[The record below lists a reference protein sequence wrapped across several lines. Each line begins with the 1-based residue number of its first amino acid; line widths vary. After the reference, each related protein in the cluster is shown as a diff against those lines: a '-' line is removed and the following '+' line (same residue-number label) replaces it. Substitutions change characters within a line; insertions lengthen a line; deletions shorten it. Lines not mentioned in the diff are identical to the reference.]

1 MASIKHITM
10 KKAIIYMIVSL
21 AGIAAPSAGW
31 AQSVADCIKQLT
43 LDYEKLASLKS
54 NLQQMYHGFDV
65 LSQGY
70 GMVKDVSKGN
80 FSLHETFLNG
90 LLVVSPAVRKY
101 PRAADIITNQAT
113 LLKEYKAASRT
124 FLQETHFSPQVSAYI
139 TEVYD
144 QLSQASLKN
153 LDDLALVMTDSKLR
167 MSDAERLAAIDQL
180 YGESQSQLSFLRRFN
195 DQATKFKM
203 QKSFNTNE
211 RNALK
216 NLYGIK

>member
-1 MASIKHITM
+1 MKSI
-10 KKAIIYMIVSL
+10 IIYVIAVL
-21 AGIAAPSAGW
+21 AAMFAPAAGR

-43 LDYEKLASLKS
+43 LNYEKLATLKS
-54 NLQQMYHGFDV
+54 NLQQMYRGYEV
-65 LSQGY
+65 LNKGY
-70 GMVKDVSKGN
+70 GMVKDVSQGN

-90 LLVVSPAVRKY
+90 LLAVSPAIRKY
-101 PRAADIITNQAT
+101 PRAADIITNQAN
-113 LLKEYKAASRT
+113 LLKEYKAASRK
-124 FLQETHFSPQVSAYI
+124 FIQDPNFSPQVSAYI
-139 TEVYD
+139 AEVYD

-167 MSDAERLAAIDQL
+167 MSDAERLAAIDRL
-180 YGESQSQLSFLRRFN
+180 YGESHNQLSFLRRFN
-195 DQATKFKM
+195 DQASKFTM

>member
-1 MASIKHITM
+1 M
-10 KKAIIYMIVSL
+10 VVFL
-21 AGIAAPSAGW
+21 AGITAPSAAL

-43 LDYEKLASLKS
+43 MDYEKLASLKS

-80 FSLHETFLNG
+80 FSLQETFLNG

-124 FLQETHFSPQVSAYI
+124 FLQDPQFSPQVAAYI
-139 TEVYD
+139 AEVYD

-180 YGESQSQLSFLRRFN
+180 YGESQNQLSFLRRFN
-195 DQATKFKM
+195 DQASKFKM

>member
-1 MASIKHITM
+1 M
-10 KKAIIYMIVSL
+10 KKAILYTIALL
-21 AGIAAPSAGW
+21 AWTSVPSSGR

-43 LDYEKLASLKS
+43 LDYEKLASLKG
-54 NLQQMYHGFDV
+54 NLNQMYHGFDV

-70 GMVKDVSKGN
+70 GMVKDISKGN

-90 LLVVSPAVRKY
+90 LLAVSPAVRKY
-101 PRAADIITNQAT
+101 PRAADIITNQAS
-113 LLKEYKAASRT
+113 LLKEYKAASRK
-124 FLQETHFSPQVSAYI
+124 FLQDPHFSPQVSAYI
-139 TEVYD
+139 VEVYD

-180 YGESQSQLSFLRRFN
+180 YFESLSQLSFLRRFN
-195 DQATKFKM
+195 DQASKFTL